1 MYTCVFSSVHTR
13 TCMYVQCTCSDRDW
27 ELVLYFLCES
37 RGLNLGHQP
46 GRKYL
51 FTHHTF
57 TPAPQPHFA
66 KLHLELTD
74 LGRPVGQQASGSLL
88 SPLRAGTMNTCYN
101 TGLLNVGSADQT
113 HILYVQGKHFT
124 NRAVPSLSPAFHLL
138 HVSSSFTVY
147 RGCPS
152 FNRNAFAEG
161 EHLLRPQYNPR
172 MTQEFKTFP
181 HNK

>member
-1 MYTCVFSSVHTR
+1 M
-13 TCMYVQCTCSDRDW
+13 
-27 ELVLYFLCES
+27 VLYFLCES
-37 RGLNLGHQP
+37 KRLNSDHQP

-88 SPLRAGTMNTCYN
+88 SPLRAGTMSTRYS
-101 TGLLNVGSADQT
+101 TRFLNVGSADQT
-113 HILYVQGKHFT
+113 HIFMCKASTLPTKLFLPSALLFT
-124 NRAVPSLSPAFHLL
+124 FFMCLIAP
-138 HVSSSFTVY
+138 TVF
-147 RGCPS
+147 RGCLS